1 LSSSPDDRIRQLGL
15 ALPPAAPPLA
25 SYVPLV
31 VTGRLVFVS
40 GHGPLS
46 AEQHPAFAGQIGR
59 DLSESEAEDA
69 ARLTTLNLLAT
80 LQHGLG
86 SLDVVDRIAQV
97 RCFVVSSPTTTAHQL
112 VPAAVAR
119 VLGEVFGSDRAGCY
133 STIGIIAS
141 VLDLPVTIDL
151 VAAINPP

>member
-1 LSSSPDDRIRQLGL
+1 VSSSPDDRIRQLGL
-15 ALPPAAPPLA
+15 ALPPAVPPLA

-46 AEQHPAFAGQIGR
+46 AEKRPAFTGQIGR

-69 ARLTTLNLLAT
+69 ARLTTLNLLAS

-86 SLDVVDRIAQV
+86 SLNVVDRIAQV
-97 RCFVVSSPTTTAHQL
+97 RCFIVSRPTTRAHQL
-112 VPAAVAR
+112 VPAAVGQM
-119 VLGEVFGSDRAGCY
+119 LGEVFGADRAGCY
-133 STIGIIAS
+133 ITIGISAS

-151 VAAINPP
+151 VAAVNP